1 MRPGRAR
8 ALGCGC
14 MLRRCSAVPRGVR
27 RAGTLWSLGSVL
39 LSIFALAGSARGASI
54 VSPVAVHELLADV
67 VIGPGGSTQDSD
79 SSALSFDSVSASAA
93 IAGTAGSAFASQFT
107 TLGLEEISSFGSAN
121 ASGVFLTSNPT
132 DLFSGSSR
140 FALSFTVDADVSY
153 SIDALLTVSESR
165 GAGFAS
171 VRLRESGGAV
181 LFEQTLATTGE
192 GSTTDFSGALQ
203 SGVVYEIEARASG
216 NVSDDPVPREGL
228 SGTAAAGYEIHFA
241 IATIVVPE
249 PGTAASVGTGL
260 ALLVLLGRRSR
271 G

>member
-1 MRPGRAR
+1 M
-8 ALGCGC
+8 LLCG
-14 MLRRCSAVPRGVR
+14 SGVPLGVR
-27 RAGTLWSLGSVL
+27 RAGTLRSIGSVL

-54 VSPVAVHELLADV
+54 VSPLAVHELLADV
-67 VIGPGGSTQDSD
+67 VIGPSGSTQDGD
-79 SSALSFDSVSASAA
+79 SSALAIDSVSASAA
-93 IAGTAGSAFASQFT
+93 ISGTAGSAFASQFT
-107 TLGLEEISSFGSAN
+107 TLDLEAISSFGSAN
-121 ASGVFLTSNPT
+121 ASGVFLTSHPT

-140 FALSFTVDADVSY
+140 FALSFTVDEDVSY

-171 VRLRESGGAV
+171 VRLRESAGAV
-181 LFEQTLATTGE
+181 LFERTLEATGE
-192 GSTTDFSGALQ
+192 DSTPNFSGALQ

-228 SGTAAAGYEIHFA
+228 SGTAVAGYEIHFA

-249 PGTAASVGTGL
+249 PGTAACVGTGL
-260 ALLVLLGRRSR
+260 VLLVWIGRRSR